1 MSVTIRERQD
11 DWAEMSPRDAG
22 LDPAGLAQAAAAVR
36 RIETRYGFLV
46 VKDGAVVHETYYQG
60 DATSRHKVFSITKGF
75 GASLVGIAQ
84 SKGYLSVKDKV
95 SDWLP
100 VHHPDI
106 KDGATIEHIL
116 AMTAAGD
123 PGRNTYQ
130 YTSGPILNSLPN
142 ILWLA
147 SGRSPARF
155 YDEELAA
162 PLGLTLTW
170 PRTARGWMQIGNR
183 GPMPVLEAT
192 HRDVARLGQ
201 LWLDRG
207 MWRGKRL
214 IDAEFIEAA
223 LRPTFPEANMAYGYL
238 WWLNRDGAWR
248 DTKTPAVAHQGKRI
262 PRAAENV
269 FCALGARGKLMI
281 VIPDHRMIVVSLGET
296 DNEMHPTLDL
306 WAAIEP
312 LLQA

>member
-1 MSVTIRERQD
+1 MIR
-11 DWAEMSPRDAG
+11 PR
-22 LDPAGLAQAAAAVR
+22 LAQAALAVR
-36 RIETRYGFLV
+36 RIETRFGFLV

-84 SKGYLSVKDKV
+84 TNGYLNVKDKV
-95 SDWLP
+95 FDWLP
-100 VHHPDI
+100 IHHPDI

-123 PGRNTYQ
+123 PNRNSYQ

-147 SGRSPARF
+147 TGRSPARF

-170 PRTARGWMQIGNR
+170 PRTEKGWMQIGNR

-201 LWLDRG
+201 LWLDKG
-207 MWRGKRL
+207 VWRGKRL
-214 IDAEFIEAA
+214 IDESFIDAA

-238 WWLNRDGAWR
+238 WWLNRDGEWR
-248 DTKTPAVAHQGKRI
+248 DTRTPAGRASGKADPAGTGECVLRARRPRQADDRDPRSSHDRGVARRDRQRDASDARSVGGD
-262 PRAAENV
+262 RAAAGV
-269 FCALGARGKLMI
+269 TI
-281 VIPDHRMIVVSLGET
+281 T
-296 DNEMHPTLDL
+296 
-306 WAAIEP
+306 
-312 LLQA
+312 

>member
-1 MSVTIRERQD
+1 MALDVLDRPD
-11 DWAEMSPRDAG
+11 DWAMQSPVEAG
-22 LDPAGLAQAAAAVR
+22 LDPLKLQQAAAAVSK
-36 RIETRYGFLV
+36 IETRYGFLV
-46 VKDGAVVHETYYQG
+46 VKDGAVVYETYYQG

-84 SKGYLSVKDKV
+84 TRGLLNVRDKV

-100 VHHPDI
+100 IHHPDI
-106 KDGATIEHIL
+106 KDGATLEHVM

-123 PGRNTYQ
+123 PKKKTYQ

-147 SGRSPARF
+147 TGRSPARF

-170 PRTARGWMQIGNR
+170 PRTAKGWMQIGNR

-201 LWLDRG
+201 LWLDKG
-207 MWRGKRL
+207 VWRGKRI
-214 IDAEFIEAA
+214 IDASFIDAA
-223 LRPTFPEANMAYGYL
+223 LRPTFPEANVAYGYL
-238 WWLNRDGAWR
+238 WWLNRTGEWR
-248 DTKTPAVAHQGKRI
+248 DTKTPANAHQGRRI
-262 PRAAENV
+262 PRAPENV
-269 FCALGARGKLMI
+269 FCALGARGKLMV
-281 VIPDHRMIVVSLGET
+281 VIPDHRMIVVSLGDT

-312 LLQA
+312 LLG